1 MMKLIKY
8 GIIYLLMSGYLMAIG
23 GIGLLGNM
31 GSPMESYTE
40 NEGDLNLLSSSN
52 GSPIGGG
59 IFIYFDALPADLS
72 LEYSFEMGSEPIA
85 VSLKYPPLNQE
96 YNEDLFSLK
105 QSHYLTIKK
114 DIFELSI
121 PLLAKASL
129 YTGAGC
135 NQHNTIAPSI
145 NLITQLMDDVDPNQL
160 IGAIESNSL
169 EYTSSDILDYAKKE
183 NGVHLQIGL
192 RAKVL
197 TFNMFINAR
206 HTFGE
211 IQQSKGFTDLSV
223 RFAFGI

>member
-1 MMKLIKY
+1 MMKLIKS

-23 GIGLLGNM
+23 GVGLLGNM
-31 GSPMESYTE
+31 GSPMEPYTE
-40 NEGDLNLLSSSN
+40 NEGDLNLSSSSN

-85 VSLKYPPLNQE
+85 VSLKYLEQE

-145 NLITQLMDDVDPNQL
+145 NLITQLMDDVETNQL